1 VSKESVTP
9 GKTTVAPEVI
19 LAIARMAAL
28 EVPGVHDFYTTPTGV
43 NRLFKRSPNEGV
55 RLEIADDVVDVD
67 LYLVLEHD
75 VNLRQVSRQ
84 VQKAVARAIEEMV
97 GMTVGYIH
105 VHIEDIHY
113 PNNGNAEQ
121 AT

>member
-1 VSKESVTP
+1 MESVTP
-9 GKTTVAPEVI
+9 GKTTVAPEVL

-28 EVPGVHDFYTTPTGV
+28 DVPGVYAMHPRPGGV
-43 NRLFKRSPNEGV
+43 NRLLKRGVGEGV
-55 RLEIADDVVDVD
+55 CLNIEDNVVDVD

-75 VNLRQVSRQ
+75 VNLRQVSRE

-97 GMTVGYIH
+97 GMTVGHIN

-113 PNNGNAEQ
+113 PNNGNATQ
-121 AT
+121 S